1 MAFDFN
7 NLANSVSKSVSK
19 IGQEASNVTKN
30 VTGTV
35 KYNSIISDQRKII
48 QATYADIGK
57 KYYEKHCKEEN
68 SEYSEEI
75 SRIKA
80 AFDQIEYC
88 ERQQMELKGEAFCKN
103 CGAKLK
109 QGASFCVMCGAK
121 TQLNNA
127 SNTNNQSAPVQ
138 HDTAQEV
145 QDQPSGQQAEW
156 QEAQGQTT
164 EQGAQEQSSGQQAEW
179 QEAQAQTTEQ
189 NSAVQ
194 EVHSQTSVQSEN
206 VSSEINVCPRCNNPV
221 NSDMVFCTNCGNKL
235 K

>member
-127 SNTNNQSAPVQ
+127 SDTNNQSAPVQ
-138 HDTAQEV
+138 HDTAQE
-145 QDQPSGQQAEW
+145 QTTEQGAQEQPSGQQAEW
-156 QEAQGQTT
+156 QEAQTQSVEQT
-164 EQGAQEQSSGQQAEW
+164 
-179 QEAQAQTTEQ
+179 
-189 NSAVQ
+189 
-194 EVHSQTSVQSEN
+194 EN
-206 VSSEINVCPRCNNPV
+206 VSSEITVCPNCNNPV